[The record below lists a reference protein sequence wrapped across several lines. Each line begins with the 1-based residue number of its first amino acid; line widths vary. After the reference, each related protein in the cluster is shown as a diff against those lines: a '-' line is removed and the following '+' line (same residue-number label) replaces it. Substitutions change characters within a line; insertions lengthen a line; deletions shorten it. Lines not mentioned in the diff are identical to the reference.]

1 MSSAKEKKARYFD
14 KFVEI
19 FEKHTQVLIVQC
31 DNVGS
36 HHMQRIRKSL
46 RGEATIL
53 MGKNVRSRSRLFRIA
68 VVAVSCDRFSISL
81 TSFLIAL

>member
-14 KFVEI
+14 KFVSV
-19 FEKHTQVLIVQC
+19 FEKHTHVLIVQC

-53 MGKNVRSRSRLFRIA
+53 MGKNVRLDSNSSTL
-68 VVAVSCDRFSISL
+68 SCSAAPF
-81 TSFLIAL
+81 